1 MPYQIGF
8 VSADRLHFGIK
19 VYKYSQAK
27 FADWGDVSQVN
38 DNTIIIVLSFIII
51 IIIPLL

>member
-8 VSADRLHFGIK
+8 VSADRLHFDIK
-19 VYKYSQAK
+19 VYKYSQTK

-38 DNTIIIVLSFIII
+38 DNTIIVLSFIII

>member
-8 VSADRLHFGIK
+8 VSADRLHFDIE

-27 FADWGDVSQVN
+27 FADWSWGV
-38 DNTIIIVLSFIII
+38 VLSFIII

>member
-1 MPYQIGF
+1 MPYQICF
-8 VSADRLHFGIK
+8 VSADRLHFDIK

-27 FADWGDVSQVN
+27 FADWGDISQVN

>member
-8 VSADRLHFGIK
+8 VSADRLHFDIE

-27 FADWGDVSQVN
+27 FADWRV
-38 DNTIIIVLSFIII
+38 VLSFIII